1 MSSLHLRYSAAALTA
16 ASTLALSAPA
26 LAAGLSVGVEIPR
39 LQVAEY
45 HRPYVAVWIE
55 RADHSVAST
64 LSVWYD
70 LKLKNAEGTKWLKDM
85 RQWWRRTGRELEL
98 PIDGVSSPT
107 RPVGQHQLE
116 FTEGQSPL
124 NALPPGDYKLVV
136 EAAREVGGRELVSIP
151 FSWPATQATNLQ
163 AQGKTELGAIT
174 LQLKP

>member
-16 ASTLALSAPA
+16 ASTLALSAPV

-45 HRPYVAVWIE
+45 HRPYVAIWIE

-85 RQWWRRTGRELEL
+85 RQWWRRTGRELQL